1 MGAILFA
8 GWLMAATVL
17 PDTIIELRHGDTV
30 VFSEVS
36 GEIVVETWDRSEL
49 SVVGEGGDPRDLVV
63 VREGARVNVQ
73 PGERKGR
80 SVEVDVL
87 IRVPAWAGLDIRGRR
102 LDVAVSG
109 TTADVRVRNVTGDIR
124 VSETSGRLVLNSAD
138 GQVEVLDA
146 RGSVTVTSRGD
157 DVTLRGVRGTVDV
170 RSGSGNVVLEDVES
184 SSVRAETLDG
194 DLTFSGSLARG
205 GTYAFSVHD
214 GDASIAIPE
223 SPGVLVR
230 VATFDG
236 EFTSDFPVVL
246 EGYGGGG
253 QFEFTIGDGSARM
266 EIKVFDGEMRLLRRR

>member
-1 MGAILFA
+1 MGAVLFA
-8 GWLMAATVL
+8 GWLLAAAVL
-17 PDTIIELRHGDTV
+17 PDTIVELRHGDTV

-49 SVVGEGGDPRDLVV
+49 SVVGEGGDPRDLIV
-63 VREGARVNVQ
+63 VRQGARVSVQ
-73 PGERKGR
+73 PGDRKGR
-80 SVEVDVL
+80 SAEVEVVVR
-87 IRVPAWAGLDIRGRR
+87 IPAWAALDIRGRR
-102 LDVAVSG
+102 LDVTVSG

-124 VSETSGRLVLNSAD
+124 VADTAGKLELTSAD
-138 GQVEVLDA
+138 GVIDVLNA
-146 RGSVTVTSRGD
+146 RGAVTATSRGD
-157 DVTLRGVRGTVDV
+157 DVTLIGVRGTVDV

-194 DLTFSGSLARG
+194 DLSFSGSLARG

-214 GDASIAIPE
+214 GDATIAIPD

-246 EGYGGGG
+246 QGYGGSG